1 MAKKRAP
8 RGTGTIYRRPDRSDW
23 AGQITINGHRHTVYD
38 NTKTGARAKIN
49 LLLKSGGETSKK
61 VAGVSVA
68 KAVTEWLADDM
79 PARDLAPSTADR
91 HRYSAAHV
99 TRLLGKHRV
108 VDLKVRDVEGAFKT
122 LAGEGQSRAS
132 IVKVSV
138 TLSLV
143 LRSAVRRGDIARNVV
158 ADAVIPASAART
170 AARRSLSPDDA
181 RKLLRHLRDERL
193 GLAFGI
199 MLRCGLRPG
208 EAFALHWKDLGDDY
222 VNVTRGIQRSGGRA
236 FISDDLKTAASK
248 RTIALAPDLAD
259 WIACHRRDQKLEQ
272 LAAPTWTSSDLVFT
286 TPAGALVD
294 PSKSRIQLTA
304 ICAAAGVDPIR
315 PNELRHSCASL
326 LSDEGVPNELI
337 ADLLGH
343 TTTRMVDETYRH
355 RLRPVVSVAA
365 NATWAH
371 QSE

>member
-79 PARDLAPSTADR
+79 PARGLAPSTADR

-122 LAGEGQSRAS
+122 FAGEGQSRAS

-259 WIACHRRDQKLEQ
+259 WIACHRRDQKLER

-343 TTTRMVDETYRH
+343 TTTRMVDQTYRH

-365 NATWAH
+365 NATWAGGN
-371 QSE
+371 S